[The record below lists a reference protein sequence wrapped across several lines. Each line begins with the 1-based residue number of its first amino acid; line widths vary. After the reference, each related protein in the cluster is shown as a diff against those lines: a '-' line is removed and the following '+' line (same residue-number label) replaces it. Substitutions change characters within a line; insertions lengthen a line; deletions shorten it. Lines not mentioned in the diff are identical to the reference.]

1 VIGDRTRFS
10 SDELPIDGGRVTAPE
25 IAASMAVARE
35 LDALV
40 MAETPAP
47 TPDFASRVMA
57 AVAAEPAPQP
67 VTAFARA
74 LAGGRVVGMLAA
86 VRDAW
91 RVSTSAGRPTPVR
104 AQALALVLLALLAFG
119 SLAGISGAAIG
130 LFDSRRPDPSSLPTF
145 PAIVRPSP
153 SSLRLPEDSPTPTP
167 PPPTPDTSPDPTP
180 SPKPTATVRPT
191 YRATPRPAATP
202 RRTASPQPT
211 ETDDNGH
218 GGGGDSPSPTDNS
231 GPGGGGG

>member
-10 SDELPIDGGRVTAPE
+10 PDELPIDGGRVTAPE

-47 TPDFASRVMA
+47 TPGFASRVMA
-57 AVAAEPAPQP
+57 AVAAEPVPQP

-91 RVSTSAGRPTPVR
+91 RVSTSPGRPTPVR

-119 SLAGISGAAIG
+119 SLAGIAGAAMG

-145 PAIVRPSP
+145 PAIVQPSP
-153 SSLRLPEDSPTPTP
+153 SSHRLPEDSPTPTP
-167 PPPTPDTSPDPTP
+167 PPPAPDTSPTP

-191 YRATPRPAATP
+191 DRATPRPVATP

-211 ETDDNGH
+211 ETDDH
-218 GGGGDSPSPTDNS
+218 GQGGGDSPSPTDNS